1 MTARLA
7 FILPRGESCPVNMIG
22 MGNSFESTDHGMK
35 AGFHDPRFMVPLVMA
50 VVREAEGL
58 TYDQV
63 ASAFEYEADGKTIK
77 GLDTVVEF
85 GSDHTLDSLFL
96 LRLPCKDGV
105 KEVYLNIEGQASRRV
120 PYNLR
125 DRAAVYTHGIMD
137 RQKGA
142 VVGYRGI
149 RRIYSVWIII
159 RPLRSRANTIGRIPE
174 KGLFGVQSENEDE
187 ITAVGPVE
195 TVFVFLGRADEPIEN
210 RFFRLMNL
218 RYAPG

>member
-1 MTARLA
+1 MA
-7 FILPRGESCPVNMIG
+7 MIG
-22 MGNSFESTDHGMK
+22 TDISFESTDHGMK
-35 AGFHDPRFMVPLVMA
+35 AGFHDPRFTVPLAMR

-96 LRLPCKDGV
+96 LRLPYKGGV
-105 KEVYLNIEGQASRRV
+105 REVYLNIEGQASRSV

-125 DRAAVYTHGIMD
+125 DRAAVYLHGMMS
-137 RQKGA
+137 RQKGSA
-142 VVGYRGI
+142 RGYRGI
-149 RRIYSVWIII
+149 RRMYSVWIII

-174 KGLFGVQSENEDE
+174 KGLFGVQSENEDA
-187 ITAVGPVE
+187 IDAVGPAE
-195 TVFVFLGRADEPIEN
+195 TVFVFLGRADEPADD
-210 RFFRLMNL
+210 RFFRLMDL
-218 RYAPG
+218 RYAPE

>member
-1 MTARLA
+1 
-7 FILPRGESCPVNMIG
+7 MICRED
-22 MGNSFESTDHGMK
+22 SFESTDHGMK
-35 AGFHDPRFMVPLVMA
+35 AGFHDPRFVVPLVME
-50 VVREAEGL
+50 VVREAKGL
-58 TYDQV
+58 TYEQV

-85 GSDHTLDSLFL
+85 GSDYTLDSLFL
-96 LRLPCKDGV
+96 LRLPCEGGV
-105 KEVYLNIEGQASRRV
+105 REVYLNIEGQASRNV

-125 DRAAVYTHGIMD
+125 DRAAVYLHGIMS

-142 VVGYRGI
+142 VRGYKGI
-149 RRIYSVWIII
+149 RRMYSVWVVI

-174 KGLFGVQSENEDE
+174 KGLFGVQSEDEDE
-187 ITAVGPVE
+187 ISAVGPVE
-195 TVFVFLGRADEPIEN
+195 MVFIFLGRADEPVEN